1 MPRKVTTKELIE
13 LGGLVIDPRRHNDT
27 ILYKRQIYARLEYPG
42 SAERLGDIWDKY
54 LEHSSVAV
62 THYTNIK
69 LEGVINFTVTQDFIA
84 SHLGYPEAIQV
95 SYSPLSFD
103 PKYEQF
109 TDLFSELKEIY
120 TCLSFEEANLK
131 AKTLLKLH
139 NELHSI
145 MCFLE

>member
-1 MPRKVTTKELIE
+1 MPRHKVTTEELIL
-13 LGGLVIDPRRHNDT
+13 LGGKKISPYDDDNS
-27 ILYKRQIYARLEYPG
+27 LYKRQFYARLNYPG
-42 SAERLGDIWDKY
+42 SATILGDFWDKY
-54 LEHSSVAV
+54 LEHSSVVV

-69 LEGVINFTVTQDFIA
+69 LEGVINFTVTQEFIA
-84 SHLGYPEAIQV
+84 SHLDYPEAIQV